1 MIHPATRPL
10 SMTDR
15 EEDRRRVRALLTG
28 DATAF
33 DVFFNEY
40 FPRLYRFVLP
50 RVDHSIAD
58 AQDLCQETLA
68 RALRRLGTYR
78 GEAALYSWICQI
90 AVNELSDFWQR
101 RQRDGKHV
109 VFAED
114 DPSVQ
119 AVLATLQAAEADSP
133 ESQRYNTEI
142 PRLVQATLDNLPG
155 RFGDALEWKYLDGLT
170 VADIAGRLGV
180 SIAAAQSV
188 LQRARAA
195 FREAF
200 TAMGDVTVQDWLSP
214 DGLRDPEV

>member
-1 MIHPATRPL
+1 
-10 SMTDR
+10 MTDR
-15 EEDRRRVRALLTG
+15 EEDRRRVRALLAG
-28 DATAF
+28 DSAAF

-50 RVDHSIAD
+50 RVEYSIAD
-58 AQDLCQETLA
+58 AQDICQETLL
-68 RALRRLGTYR
+68 RALRRLSTYR

-90 AVNELSDFWQR
+90 AANEVADFWQR
-101 RQRDGKHV
+101 RRRDKAHV

-133 ESQRYNTEI
+133 ESHRYNSEI
-142 PRLVQATLDNLPG
+142 PRLVQATLDNLPP

-170 VADIAGRLGV
+170 VVDVAHRLGV
-180 SIAAAQSV
+180 STAAAQSV

-200 TAMGDVTVQDWLSP
+200 TAIGDVAVHDWLSP
-214 DGLRDPEV
+214 NDLRDPEV